1 MGEFRT
7 ERVGS
12 LIREKISGLIAEGR
26 IKDKRVSS
34 FLSITRVTVSRDLS
48 YAEVYVSNIRTGAN
62 IEQGARGLQ
71 SAAGFIQ
78 SCLGASMHIKKI
90 PRLRFHAD
98 TSIRE
103 GFDMIKKIEEL
114 SAGGTDASDS
124 GESVSTEGLSTES
137 VCE

>member
-26 IKDKRVSS
+26 IKDKRVTS
-34 FLSITRVTVSRDLS
+34 FLSITRVNVSRDLS
-48 YAEVYVSNIRTGAN
+48 YADVYVSNIRTGAN
-62 IEQGARGLQ
+62 IENGALGLQ

-78 SCLGASMHIKKI
+78 SCLGESMHIRKI

-103 GFDMIKKIEEL
+103 SFDMIKKIEEL
-114 SAGGTDASDS
+114 NAGGTE
-124 GESVSTEGLSTES
+124 GSVSTEGTPSDLSQK
-137 VCE
+137 